1 MQNTKPEKISLL
13 KSILHGVLA
22 VAVICVLFLLGTG
35 IYFLHGQFFAFLFIL
50 ALSLV
55 IGLLTFIFLNS
66 RNMATR
72 QAEPIKAI
80 MGREQARL
88 GVLINS
94 LNEAVFVVDRA
105 GKIVLYNGAAL
116 EFLDT
121 HTDIMNQSLDNILAL
136 RDSAN
141 KTVKVVEQALRQGKL
156 VIHEDLVYHL
166 GNRMID
172 VYVTANPI
180 LNHDQSEGALVLV
193 RDISRQK
200 TLEAQKDE
208 FISIISHELRTPVAV
223 VEADLSTLLMPGF
236 TDLPDKAL
244 KLIRSAQSNLVFL
257 QTLLQDLSELSQAD
271 RSVLDIELNQVEPV
285 AIINEVVKDLEPR
298 AREAGIV
305 IKTEIA
311 NGLPAIFSSGER
323 LKEILVNLVT
333 NAVKYSGNGR
343 AVTITARPSIKIQNG
358 VQLSV
363 SDQGIGM
370 SQEDQDKLFA
380 KFFRAENKA
389 TQSVKGTGM
398 GLYISKKQADRIGAK
413 IWLQSKLNAGSTFY
427 LEVPPKMPSNH
438 ATQADT

>member
-1 MQNTKPEKISLL
+1 M
-13 KSILHGVLA
+13 
-22 VAVICVLFLLGTG
+22 
-35 IYFLHGQFFAFLFIL
+35 
-50 ALSLV
+50 
-55 IGLLTFIFLNS
+55 
-66 RNMATR
+66 
-72 QAEPIKAI
+72 
-80 MGREQARL
+80 
-88 GVLINS
+88 
-94 LNEAVFVVDRA
+94 
-105 GKIVLYNGAAL
+105 
-116 EFLDT
+116 
-121 HTDIMNQSLDNILAL
+121 
-136 RDSAN
+136 
-141 KTVKVVEQALRQGKL
+141 
-156 VIHEDLVYHL
+156 
-166 GNRMID
+166 
-172 VYVTANPI
+172 
-180 LNHDQSEGALVLV
+180 
-193 RDISRQK
+193 
-200 TLEAQKDE
+200 
-208 FISIISHELRTPVAV
+208 
-223 VEADLSTLLMPGF
+223 
-236 TDLPDKAL
+236 

-333 NAVKYSGNGR
+333 NAVKYSGNGK

-427 LEVPPKMPSNH
+427 LEVPPKVPSNH